1 MDAQVTPTSLRTELP
16 FTSEAPSI
24 AREQLRR
31 FARNLRAATV
41 DDAVLMVSELVTNAV
56 AHGQP
61 EITLWLRLR
70 PGRLTVAVAD
80 RGEAPLTCAMPPPQQ
95 PFGRGLVIVNA
106 LAARWGV
113 SRSQGG
119 VDKRVWFD
127 VAT

>member
-1 MDAQVTPTSLRTELP
+1 MHAQVTPTSLRTELP

-24 AREQLRR
+24 ARDQVRR

-61 EITLWLRLR
+61 EITLRLRLR
-70 PGRLTVAVAD
+70 PDRLTVAVAD
-80 RGEAPLTCAMPPPQQ
+80 RGEAPLTCAMPPPEQTS
-95 PFGRGLVIVNA
+95 GRGLVIVDA
-106 LAARWGV
+106 LATRWG
-113 SRSQGG
+113 RSQGR
-119 VDKRVWFD
+119 VDKQVWFD